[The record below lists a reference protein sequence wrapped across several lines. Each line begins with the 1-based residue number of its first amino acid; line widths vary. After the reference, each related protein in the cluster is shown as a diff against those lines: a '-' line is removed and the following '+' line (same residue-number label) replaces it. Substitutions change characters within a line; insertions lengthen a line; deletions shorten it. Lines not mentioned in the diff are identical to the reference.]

1 MFRQQCVEKHMNHA
15 ADAIFGKSSKSF
27 CIKICNIITIHLVFT
42 VEKTKIFLTSLKRYF
57 LKDFKDNLV
66 YKIACG
72 GCNCNYFNLTV
83 QFYEVLIR

>member
-1 MFRQQCVEKHMNHA
+1 MNHA
-15 ADAIFGKSSKSF
+15 ADAVFGKPSKSF
-27 CIKICNIITIHLVFT
+27 CIIICNIITMQLVFT
-42 VEKTKIFLTSLKRYF
+42 VKKNKDFLTSLKRF
-57 LKDFKDNLV
+57 FSKDFKDNLV